1 MKKEL
6 KRLIAKVKMGW
17 LSSLMLLVATSSC
30 GDLTL
35 VKEIKSF
42 ADEVKKEFNIGD
54 STLANYLKNNCS
66 DCDTCIINLKQVY
79 NIDFDKY
86 YLILELHNEEMIAD
100 IIKLPYYDY
109 TTDDN
114 YRLIFIKEK
123 DIVDDYDIR
132 LRNQTSVSFSK
143 LAKNVALYNPEIKA
157 IKKSYNGDSFWEL
170 ISLE

>member
-30 GDLTL
+30 GDTLT
-35 VKEIKSF
+35 
-42 ADEVKKEFNIGD
+42 
-54 STLANYLKNNCS
+54 NYLGDNCA

-86 YLILELHNEEMIAD
+86 YLILELHNDEMIAD

-114 YRLIFIKEK
+114 YRLIFIKGK
-123 DIVDDYDIR
+123 DIVGDYDIR
-132 LRNQTSVSFSK
+132 RGNWNSISFST
-143 LAKNVALYNPEIKA
+143 LAKNVALYNPEIKV
-157 IKKSYNGDSFWEL
+157 INDSHNGDYSWRL
-170 ISLE
+170 ISME

>member
-35 VKEIKSF
+35 VKDIKSF
-42 ADEVKKEFNIGD
+42 ADGVKKEFSHGD
-54 STLANYLKNNCS
+54 FTLAYYLKNNCA

-86 YLILELHNEEMIAD
+86 YLVSEFQYPEMIAD

-109 TTDDN
+109 TIDDN
-114 YRLIFIKEK
+114 RRLIFVKEK
-123 DIVDDYDIR
+123 DIVGDYDIR
-132 LRNQTSVSFSK
+132 GETYRTISFN
-143 LAKNVALYNPEIKA
+143 LNRDMTLYNPEIKVVR
-157 IKKSYNGDSFWEL
+157 KEYNDNNYWEL

>member
-42 ADEVKKEFNIGD
+42 ADGVKKEFSHGD
-54 STLANYLKNNCS
+54 FTLAYYLKNNCA

-86 YLILELHNEEMIAD
+86 YLILELHNDEMIAD

-114 YRLIFIKEK
+114 YRLIFIKGK
-123 DIVDDYDIR
+123 DIVGDYDIR
-132 LRNQTSVSFSK
+132 RGNRNSISFST
-143 LAKNVALYNPEIKA
+143 LAKNVALYNPEIKV
-157 IKKSYNGDSFWEL
+157 INDSHNGDYSWRL
-170 ISLE
+170 ISME